1 MSYNKPM
8 DTVIF
13 AIFDNEFHTAPAGKT
28 HYEWLVG
35 GRYMCGF
42 VYEGTVLGHL
52 DSTGVY
58 FYYAD
63 GSTSP
68 QLEKIALHWGKPLVK
83 RTNQPIF
90 CGLKMGVGSSKLPIK
105 RVD

>member
-1 MSYNKPM
+1 MYNNST

-13 AIFDNEFHTAPAGKT
+13 AIFDNEFHIAPVGQT

-35 GRYMCGF
+35 GRYMCDF
-42 VYEGTVLGHL
+42 VYEGTVLGHI

-68 QLEKIALHWGKPLVK
+68 QLEKIALSWGKQLVSNTK
-83 RTNQPIF
+83 QPIY
-90 CGLKMGVGSSKLPIK
+90 CGLKSGVGSSKLPIK